1 MESSKRK
8 IYADYLRV
16 FSIIAV
22 IVTHITGTVVVNYF
36 DNQKWWWLANILN
49 SLSRWAVPIM
59 IMISGAFIIEKAN
72 NMSII
77 EFWRKNIKKIIYP
90 LLFWSI
96 VYYIVI
102 SWLNGEVLSVKSFL
116 MKLIKD
122 DINYTFWFM
131 YLIIQ
136 IYLICPIIAPF
147 ICKASNKV
155 FKYILIFW
163 GVLTLGDNLLTLFG
177 ISLRLPF
184 DIFNGYNAYLG
195 YFILGYYC
203 NKFEFKQ
210 VVVRMI
216 YMIGLISILF
226 TIFGNYFLMRYNN
239 GVFTGEIYSNFSIN
253 TLGVSLFIFMIFK
266 KEHYVYFINRNI
278 LNKVN
283 YTMINISKLTFGMY
297 LIHDLILRILSSG
310 KLGVVIAFFGTFN
323 PYINIPL
330 TLSITFIISALI
342 TYSIEKTFLN
352 RVI

>member
-1 MESSKRK
+1 MKSNKRE

-16 FSIIAV
+16 LSIIAV
-22 IVTHITGTVVVNYF
+22 ILTHITGTVVVNYF
-36 DNQKWWWLANILN
+36 DNQKWWWLANVLN
-49 SLSRWAVPIM
+49 SSSRWAVPVM

-72 NMSII
+72 NISII
-77 EFWRKNIKKIIYP
+77 EFWKKNIKKILYP

-102 SWLNGEVLSVKSFL
+102 SWLNGEVLSVKFFL
-116 MKLIKD
+116 LKLIKD

-147 ICKASNKV
+147 ICKASNRV

-163 GVLTLGDNLLTLFG
+163 GILAFGDNLLTLFG

-210 VVVRMI
+210 IAVKITYV
-216 YMIGLISILF
+216 IGLISIIL
-226 TIFGNYFLMRYNN
+226 TIFGNYFIMRYNN
-239 GVFTGEIYSNFSIN
+239 GVFSGEIYSNFSIS
-253 TLGVSLFIFMIFK
+253 TLGVSLSIFMLFK

-278 LNKVN
+278 LNKLN
-283 YTMINISKLTFGMY
+283 KIIINISKLTFGMY
-297 LIHDLILRILSSG
+297 LVHDLILRILSSG
-310 KLGVVIAFFGTFN
+310 KLGVVIAFFGTFT

-330 TLSITFIISALI
+330 TLSSTFIISSLV
-342 TYSIEKTFLN
+342 TYLLKKSFFY